1 MTRIAVVSPE
11 FPVPDEPH
19 RGQPIY
25 MTILGLT
32 SCPGIELEVFC
43 PTATYPALLNHRFNR
58 AWIQALKDHSP
69 PGVRAHYFGYPALP
83 AISRPTNGYMSAY
96 TLLPRLRAFRPDLI
110 LAYWLYPEGFGAVT
124 AGKYLGVPVV
134 VGARGTDLRWIQDR
148 VSRYF
153 VRKTL
158 RQADA
163 VLTVSEELRRCA
175 IELGAEPSHAHSI
188 LNGCD
193 SSVFHYRDRDEARAR
208 MGLDKASKL
217 ILYVG
222 RLVAAK
228 GLLELILAMG
238 DLVRQDP
245 AFHLYCIGDGEF
257 SAPMTAKANELQ
269 VMEHIH
275 FLGNQL
281 PRDVAAWMCSADV
294 FCLPSHTEGCPNVII
309 ESMSC
314 GTPVVATHVGGIP
327 ELVDRESGI
336 TVPPYQSEPLA
347 SALRLACSQDWNR
360 VQISQRLQRGWG
372 KVAQETLAVCQA
384 VLSADPRRS

>member
-43 PTATYPALLNHRFNR
+43 PTATYPAWLNHRFNR

-69 PGVRAHYFGYPALP
+69 PGVGTHYFGYPALP
-83 AISRPTNGYMSAY
+83 ASSRPTNGYMSAY

-163 VLTVSEELRRCA
+163 VLTVSTASAWRRVLRTKYRLTLSW
-175 IELGAEPSHAHSI
+175 IQRR
-188 LNGCD
+188 
-193 SSVFHYRDRDEARAR
+193 SVPRA
-208 MGLDKASKL
+208 
-217 ILYVG
+217 
-222 RLVAAK
+222 
-228 GLLELILAMG
+228 
-238 DLVRQDP
+238 P
-245 AFHLYCIGDGEF
+245 
-257 SAPMTAKANELQ
+257 T
-269 VMEHIH
+269 
-275 FLGNQL
+275 
-281 PRDVAAWMCSADV
+281 
-294 FCLPSHTEGCPNVII
+294 TT
-309 ESMSC
+309 
-314 GTPVVATHVGGIP
+314 GTPRYFP
-327 ELVDRESGI
+327 
-336 TVPPYQSEPLA
+336 
-347 SALRLACSQDWNR
+347 
-360 VQISQRLQRGWG
+360 
-372 KVAQETLAVCQA
+372 AVTA
-384 VLSADPRRS
+384 PTP